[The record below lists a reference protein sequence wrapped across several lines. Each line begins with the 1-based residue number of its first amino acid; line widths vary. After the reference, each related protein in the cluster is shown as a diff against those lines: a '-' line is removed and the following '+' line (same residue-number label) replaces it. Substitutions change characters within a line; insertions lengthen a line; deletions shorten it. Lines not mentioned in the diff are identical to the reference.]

1 MLGESHDTV
10 PVRQPKAYDS
20 GPPSIAENRPVSAQR
35 EVSIERRR
43 DAGREVRVDLVA
55 VEDPLEIRLSHAGL
69 GPAPVTLS
77 LTMRTPGHD
86 AELALGYL
94 YCESV
99 IAERSQVVGVAA
111 CAGNARALRVELTGP
126 VPDLSPLQRVGTLS
140 SSCGVCGKTS
150 LESVTAVSAA
160 RPVGGT
166 GTIEDAVLRVLPGRL
181 RAAQATFA
189 LTGGLHG
196 VGLFDFAGNL
206 LAARE
211 DVGRHNA
218 LDKLI
223 GHALLQGG
231 LPFTDHVLLLSG
243 RASFELLQK
252 AAMAG
257 ASIVAAVGA
266 PSSLAIEMA
275 QAAGITLVG
284 FLNERGFNVYTHG
297 ERIR

>member
-1 MLGESHDTV
+1 MLSV
-10 PVRQPKAYDS
+10 
-20 GPPSIAENRPVSAQR
+20 QR

-43 DAGREVRVDLVA
+43 DGAQERRADLVA

-69 GPAPVTLS
+69 GPMPTTLS

-86 AELALGYL
+86 AELAVGYL

-99 IAERSQVVGVAA
+99 IADRDQIISVAA
-111 CAGNARALRVELTGP
+111 CAGNARALRVELGGP
-126 VPDLSPLQRVGTLS
+126 IPDLSPLQRVGTMS

-150 LESVTAVSAA
+150 LESLTALNAA
-160 RPVGGT
+160 RRVSGT
-166 GTIEDAVLRVLPGRL
+166 GIIDDAVLRDLPARL
-181 RAAQATFA
+181 RVAQASFA

-196 VGLFDFAGNL
+196 VGLFDLAGTL

-223 GHALLQGG
+223 GHALLQHL
-231 LPFTDHVLLLSG
+231 LPFTDHLLLLSG

-266 PSSLAIEMA
+266 PSSLAVEMA

-284 FLNERGFNVYTHG
+284 FLNARGYNVYTHG
-297 ERIR
+297 ERVR

>member
-1 MLGESHDTV
+1 M
-10 PVRQPKAYDS
+10 
-20 GPPSIAENRPVSAQR
+20 SAQR
-35 EVSIERRR
+35 EVIIERRR
-43 DAGREVRVDLVA
+43 DGVHERRADLVA
-55 VEDPLEIRLSHAGL
+55 VEEPLEIRLLHLGL

-86 AELALGYL
+86 AELAVGYL
-94 YCESV
+94 YCEGV
-99 IAERSQVVGVAA
+99 ISDRAQIATVAP
-111 CAGNARALRVELTGP
+111 CAGNARALRVDLTGP
-126 VPDLSPLQRVGTLS
+126 IPDLSPLQRVGTMS

-150 LESVTAVSAA
+150 LESVTAASSARIVA
-160 RPVGGT
+160 GAGA
-166 GTIEDAVLRVLPGRL
+166 IDDAVLRALPARL

-196 VGLFDFAGNL
+196 VGLFDLQGTL

-223 GHALLQGG
+223 GQALWQGE
-231 LPFTDHVLLLSG
+231 LPFTDRVLLLSG

-252 AAMAG
+252 ASMAG

-266 PSSLAIEMA
+266 PSSLAVEMA

-284 FLNERGFNVYTHG
+284 FLNERGYNVYTRG
-297 ERIR
+297 ERVY